1 MGIKDQLFKWF
12 KSKDKNGKEMKLE
25 YVLDGEPKTTED
37 IEKVFKAFDLES
49 KFEIFKPLIRSKI
62 DFELVPSDDDK
73 IKIGQS
79 KIGGK
84 PDLTSSSEW
93 PMTKA
98 NKSLSFIGQI
108 NCAELKIFDKEN
120 LLPSK
125 GLISFFYCSDQEA
138 WGFDP
143 KDFDR
148 FKVIYTEPID
158 NLVRIEF
165 PKDLEDHSIFQP
177 NELKFDC
184 SLSLPG
190 WEHDSIDGTLS
201 DNETDNYIE
210 ISSGT
215 ENQILGYA
223 NCIQG
228 PMELECQL
236 VTNGLYCGN
245 PSGYEDPKRK
255 ELESGKED
263 WVLLLQVDSEED
275 NAGMMWGDSGKLY
288 YWIRKQDLK
297 DKNFDKSWF
306 VLQCY

>member
-12 KSKDKNGKEMKLE
+12 KSKDKDEKEMNLG
-25 YVLDGEPKTTED
+25 YVLDSEPKTIED
-37 IEKVFKAFDLES
+37 TEKVFKAFDLES

-62 DFELVPSDDDK
+62 DFKLVASSDDK
-73 IKIGQS
+73 VKIGQS

-84 PDLTSSSEW
+84 PDLSSSSEW
-93 PMTKA
+93 PMTKT
-98 NKSLSFIGQI
+98 NKSLSFIGQL
-108 NCAELKIFDKEN
+108 NCAELKTFDN
-120 LLPSK
+120 DSLLPRS

-143 KDFDR
+143 KDADK
-148 FKVIYTEPID
+148 FKVVYAESID
-158 NLVRIEF
+158 NLERIDF

-177 NELKFDC
+177 NELNFDS

-190 WEHDSIDGTLS
+190 WEHDSIDGVLS
-201 DNETDNYIE
+201 DDETDNYIE
-210 ISSGT
+210 ISSGA
-215 ENQILGYA
+215 ENQIFGYA
-223 NCIQG
+223 NCVQG

-236 VTNGLYCGN
+236 VTNGLYCGD
-245 PSGYEDPKRK
+245 PSGYENPKRK

-263 WVLLLQVDSEED
+263 WILLLQLDSEED
-275 NAGMMWGDSGKLY
+275 NSGMMWGDSGKLY

-297 DKNFDKSWF
+297 DKNFEKSWF

>member
-12 KSKDKNGKEMKLE
+12 KVQIKDDEMNIG
-25 YVLDGEPKTTED
+25 YVLDGEPKSNED
-37 IEKVFKAFDLES
+37 VQKVFKAFDLES
-49 KFEIFKPLIRSKI
+49 KFEIFKPFIRSKI
-62 DFELVPSDDDK
+62 DFELVSSNDDK

-84 PDLTSSSEW
+84 PDLLNSYEW
-93 PMTKA
+93 PKTKA
-98 NKSLSFIGQI
+98 NKSLSFIAQL
-108 NCAELKIFDKEN
+108 NCEELNKYDSEN
-120 LLPSK
+120 LLPKK
-125 GLISFFYCSDQEA
+125 GLISFFYCSEQEA

-143 KDFDR
+143 KDTDR
-148 FKVIYTEPID
+148 FKVIYVKSIENLERID
-158 NLVRIEF
+158 F
-165 PKDLEDHSIFQP
+165 PKDLKEHSIFQP
-177 NELKFDC
+177 NGLNFDS

-190 WEHDSIDGTLS
+190 WEHDSIRGILS
-201 DNETDNYIE
+201 DSELDDYME

-215 ENQILGYA
+215 ENQIFGYA
-223 NCIQG
+223 NCVQG

-236 VTNGLYCGN
+236 VTNGLYCGD

-263 WVLLLQVDSEED
+263 WILLFQIDSEED

-297 DKNFDKSWF
+297 DKNFEKSWF

>member
-1 MGIKDQLFKWF
+1 MGIKDKLFKWF
-12 KSKDKNGKEMKLE
+12 KSKDKDGREMNLG
-25 YVLDGEPKTTED
+25 YVLDGEPKTTDD

-49 KFEIFKPLIRSKI
+49 KFEMFKPLIRSKI
-62 DFELVPSDDDK
+62 DFELMPSDDDK

-84 PDLTSSSEW
+84 PDLSSSSEW

-108 NCAELKIFDKEN
+108 NCGELKTFDKDS

-143 KDFDR
+143 KDSDR
-148 FKVIYTEPID
+148 FKVIYTESID
-158 NLVRIEF
+158 NLECIEF
-165 PKDLEDHSIFQP
+165 RKDLEDHSIFQP

-190 WEHDSIDGTLS
+190 WEHDSIDGILS
-201 DNETDNYIE
+201 EDETDNYIE

-215 ENQILGYA
+215 ENQIFGYA
-223 NCIQG
+223 NCVQG

-236 VTNGLYCGN
+236 VTNGLYCGA

-263 WVLLLQVDSEED
+263 WILLLQLDSEED

-297 DKNFDKSWF
+297 NKNFDKSWF